1 MAVTVRDILNMPEF
15 KGFRLLGGAGG
26 LGREVLRTT
35 VGDAPDCY
43 KWSQGGE
50 FVITSGYPFR
60 DLENVEQ
67 LIRGCCES
75 GTAALGIKLGRYI
88 DRLPPQALALAD
100 KIGYPLISIPLE
112 MPFAEILHPVQSR
125 VISDQAHLLRYS
137 STVQKAFFDLNVQC
151 ASLEDLLET
160 LRNFTH
166 LNLALRCTESSFD
179 RLCADAGPFRE
190 ALASLPLPEV
200 LKRYPWEKIALCGES
215 ASAWLVF
222 DAEPSRLRE
231 SWNEIPITQAK
242 GALLLFFQRW
252 SSGAQ
257 VERRYRNEFVMDI
270 LMNNLRLKDEVW
282 NRARSFGWD
291 LGGAKKVVVC
301 DIDDYKNRLTRAMAA
316 GQGPAVLEE
325 SKGRI
330 FAVCREFIG
339 RMEKH
344 VPYAEMSDSAAFIL
358 SSRGIFEE
366 EQRQLECILTP
377 MMEQIAAQ
385 TGFSVTV
392 GVSGRCGDVFLCWK
406 GYNQARTALELTRRT
421 AGGNRIAWWNR
432 MGAPRVLCTT
442 LQNPAARE
450 FVEAQL
456 GPLLRCDAEKKEDTL
471 RRTLETMI
479 ACNWSVKKSAAA
491 LGLHYNTLKYR
502 WGKICSLL
510 SEDFSSSESRFCA
523 ELALKMKQMD
533 DFSEESL
540 SDKFI

>member
-1 MAVTVRDILNMPEF
+1 MPEF
-15 KGFRLLGGAGG
+15 KGLRLLAGSGG

-67 LIRGCCES
+67 LIRGCREC

-88 DRLPPQALALAD
+88 ESLAPQTLALAD
-100 KIGYPLISIPLE
+100 KIDFPLISIPLE

-137 STVQKAFFDLNVQC
+137 STVQKVFFDLNVHC
-151 ASLEDLLET
+151 ANLEDLLET

-179 RLCADAGPFRE
+179 RLCANEGPFRE

-200 LKRYPWEKIALCGES
+200 LRRYPWEKIVLCGES
-215 ASAWLVF
+215 ISAWLIF
-222 DAEPSRLRE
+222 DAKPSQLHEP
-231 SWNEIPITQAK
+231 WNEIPITQAK

-282 NRARSFGWD
+282 NRAHAFGWD
-291 LGGAKKVVVC
+291 LAGAKRVVVC
-301 DIDDYKNRLTRAMAA
+301 DIDDYKNRLTCAMAA
-316 GQGPAVLEE
+316 GQGPGVLEGA
-325 SKGRI
+325 KGRI
-330 FAVCREFIG
+330 FAICREFIG
-339 RMEKH
+339 RVEKH
-344 VPYAEMSDSAAFIL
+344 VPYAEMSDLATFIL
-358 SSRGIFEE
+358 SSQGIFEE
-366 EQRQLECILTP
+366 EQRQLERVLTP
-377 MMEQIAAQ
+377 MMEQITAQ

-406 GYNQARTALELTRRT
+406 GYDQARTALEMVRH
-421 AGGNRIAWWNR
+421 AWGGGRVVWWNR
-432 MGAPRVLCTT
+432 MGATRALSVAMRDPTA
-442 LQNPAARE
+442 QE

-456 GPLLRCDAEKKEDTL
+456 GSLIRFDGAKKNDTL
-471 RRTLETMI
+471 LRTLETMV
-479 ACNWSVKKSAAA
+479 ACNWSMKRSAAA
-491 LGLHYNTLKYR
+491 LGIHYNTLKYR
-502 WGKICSLL
+502 WEKICSLL
-510 SEDFSSSESRFCA
+510 SEDFSCSESRFCI
-523 ELALKMKQMD
+523 ELALRLKQMD
-533 DFSEESL
+533 NINNKGL
-540 SDKFI
+540 SD

>member
-15 KGFRLLGGAGG
+15 KGFRLLAGAGG

-60 DLENVEQ
+60 DLESVER

-75 GTAALGIKLGRYI
+75 GNAALGIKLGRYLGE
-88 DRLPPQALALAD
+88 LPRQALDLAEAL
-100 KIGYPLISIPLE
+100 GFPLISIPLE

-137 STVQKAFFDLNVQC
+137 GTVQKAFFDLNVQC

-160 LRNFTH
+160 LRSFTH
-166 LNLALRCTESSFD
+166 LDLALRCTESSFD
-179 RLCADAGPFRE
+179 RVCADEGPFRE

-200 LKRYPWEKIALCGES
+200 LKRYPWEKISLCGENV
-215 ASAWLVF
+215 SAWLVF
-222 DAEPSRLRE
+222 DASPERLRE
-231 SWNEIPITQAK
+231 PWSEIPVTQAK

-282 NRARSFGWD
+282 NRSRSFGWD
-291 LGGAKKVVVC
+291 LAGAKKVVVC

-316 GQGPAVLEE
+316 GQGPAALEE
-325 SKGRI
+325 SKARI

-339 RMEKH
+339 RMGRR
-344 VPYAEMSDSAAFIL
+344 VPFAEMSDSAAFIL

-366 EQRQLECILTP
+366 EQRQLERILTP
-377 MMEQIAAQ
+377 MMEQIVEQ

-392 GVSGRCGDVFLCWK
+392 GVGGRCGDVFLCWK
-406 GYNQARTALELTRRT
+406 GYNQARMALELARRT
-421 AGGNRIAWWNR
+421 SGGNRVAWWDR
-432 MGAPRVLCTT
+432 MGAPRVLGAA
-442 LQNPAARE
+442 LREPAARE
-450 FVEAQL
+450 FVEARL
-456 GPLLRCDAEKKEDTL
+456 GPLLRFGAAKKEEPL
-471 RRTLETMI
+471 LRTLETMV

-491 LGLHYNTLKYR
+491 LALHYNTLKYR

-510 SEDFSSSESRFCA
+510 SDDFSSSESRFCV
-523 ELALKMKQMD
+523 ELAIKLKQMD
-533 DFSEESL
+533 DFGGESL
-540 SDKFI
+540 S